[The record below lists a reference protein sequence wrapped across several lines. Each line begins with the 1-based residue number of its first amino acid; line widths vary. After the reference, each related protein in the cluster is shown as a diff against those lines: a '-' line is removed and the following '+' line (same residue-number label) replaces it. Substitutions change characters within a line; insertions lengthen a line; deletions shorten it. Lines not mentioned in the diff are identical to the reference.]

1 MCFCLIGNKE
11 TGLKYYYMDNN
22 NRKWVK
28 GDRYITDQDN
38 ALYYTLQS
46 VYEKRTANYSAYF
59 LYNDEPPNSDK
70 VTDEYGA
77 TKGRELLFIATF
89 PRGSFKK
96 FKDSRKW
103 KVVSKGKGGWGVKA
117 RCHYFFPRCK
127 LV

>member
-1 MCFCLIGNKE
+1 MKRLCFCHSTGNKE

-46 VYEKRTANYSAYF
+46 VYENKNVNDSGYF

-70 VTDEYGA
+70 VTDEYGT
-77 TKGRELLFIATF
+77 TKGRRSL
-89 PRGSFKK
+89 
-96 FKDSRKW
+96 
-103 KVVSKGKGGWGVKA
+103 
-117 RCHYFFPRCK
+117 
-127 LV
+127 